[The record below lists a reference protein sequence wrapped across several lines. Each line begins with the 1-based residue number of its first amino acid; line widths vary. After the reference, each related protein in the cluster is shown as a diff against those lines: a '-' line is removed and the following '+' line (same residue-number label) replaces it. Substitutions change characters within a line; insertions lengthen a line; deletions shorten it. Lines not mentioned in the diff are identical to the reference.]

1 MPSASSTVAVVESQ
15 PRGDRCHG
23 GPRSLKGES
32 PFVNAYQR
40 VEPPSRPVWRKD
52 NPSITSSVRLAHNA
66 SIRLLARDGR
76 TMPSASSTVAVVES
90 QRRGD
95 RGHGGLLT
103 LKEESPFACISGG
116 GATLSPCLAQKK
128 PLESSLP
135 YAWPTL
141 RLYARWLTTAV
152 SCRQRAAQSP
162 LWRHNGGVTAATVG
176 RRRSRGSRPSYA
188 YRRVE
193 PPSRLVW
200 RKRNP

>member
-90 QRRGD
+90 QRQGDPRHGGGRPPPRWAAVTQGGGALRIYISIVFIVRLAHTTSICSLARHGRTLPSANSTVAVVESKRRGD
-95 RGHGGLLT
+95 RRYGEPRS
-103 LKEESPFACISGG
+103 LKGDSPFLHHR
-116 GATLSPCLAQKK
+116 LSHPLTPCLAQR
-128 PLESSLP
+128 
-135 YAWPTL
+135 YF
-141 RLYARWLTTAV
+141 
-152 SCRQRAAQSP
+152 
-162 LWRHNGGVTAATVG
+162 
-176 RRRSRGSRPSYA
+176 
-188 YRRVE
+188 
-193 PPSRLVW
+193 
-200 RKRNP
+200 

>member
-76 TMPSASSTVAVVES
+76 TMPSASSTVAVVDS

-95 RGHGGLLT
+95 RGHGGPRS
-103 LKEESPFACISGG
+103 LKGESPFVCISEG
-116 GATLSPCLAQKK
+116 GAALSPCSAQNK

-141 RLYARWLTTAV
+141 RLHACWLTTAIP
-152 SCRQRAAQSP
+152 CRQRAAPSP
-162 LWRHNGGVTAATVG
+162 LWSHNSGATAATVG
-176 RRRSRGSRPSYA
+176 RGRSRGSHLSL
-188 YRRVE
+188 
-193 PPSRLVW
+193 SLIHI
-200 RKRNP
+200 